1 MSETWNVQSL
11 PGALRSLRARLGLGS
26 GKCFS
31 VGRGLRL
38 RPFRLRFGAPRVG
51 SARVAAAYDEFVEL
65 SGSWR
70 LSSLEF
76 FDVSQ
81 CKGAKSLAH
90 FQYVRRGA
98 ECTAYKSLGC
108 AHLDISAQPLEV
120 PGSPWSEPPGG
131 FRHAGIG
138 VQLDP
143 QQSELI
149 VCYRAAVLA
158 AVLGPKT
165 RGLAVSSEPC
175 QVRGRTAGLQE
186 AALEEARLPL
196 ESARSAA
203 CAASPSSVQGRGSEV
218 RDRRGMAQGSGPH
231 SDC

>member
-1 MSETWNVQSL
+1 MAAFVLGILRCFPVQRCQE
-11 PGALRSLRARLGLGS
+11 PGA
-26 GKCFS
+26 FS
-31 VGRGLRL
+31 VRPTWCRMYRL
-38 RPFRLRFGAPRVG
+38 QV
-51 SARVAAAYDEFVEL
+51 
-65 SGSWR
+65 SG
-70 LSSLEF
+70 
-76 FDVSQ
+76 
-81 CKGAKSLAH
+81 
-90 FQYVRRGA
+90 VRIA
-98 ECTAYKSLGC
+98 V
-108 AHLDISAQPLEV
+108 PLEV

-149 VCYRAAVLA
+149 VCYRADRADP
-158 AVLGPKT
+158 VLGPKT